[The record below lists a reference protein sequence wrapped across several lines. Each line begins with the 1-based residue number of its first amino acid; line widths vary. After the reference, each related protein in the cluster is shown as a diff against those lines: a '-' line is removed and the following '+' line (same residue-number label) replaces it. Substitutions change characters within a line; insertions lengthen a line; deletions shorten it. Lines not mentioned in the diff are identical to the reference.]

1 MNQEEDEEDGE
12 FHLDGK
18 RCVLDKSAALTSD
31 DNLRKKLHHDVQE
44 YIQGCY
50 DTTALSLK
58 KITKV
63 D

>member
-1 MNQEEDEEDGE
+1 MKQEEDEEDGE

-31 DNLRKKLHHDVQE
+31 EYLRKKLHHDVQE

-50 DTTALSLK
+50 DTTALS
-58 KITKV
+58 
-63 D
+63 